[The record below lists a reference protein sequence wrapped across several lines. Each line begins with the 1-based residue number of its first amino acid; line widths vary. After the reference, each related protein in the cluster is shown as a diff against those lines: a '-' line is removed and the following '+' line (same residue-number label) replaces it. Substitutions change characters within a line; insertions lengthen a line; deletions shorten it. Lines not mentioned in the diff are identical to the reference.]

1 VHEGTSADNHIFNQF
16 TIRSAHRN
24 ALRAHLAELGIGSE
38 IYYPVPFHRQE
49 CFASLNCNDEAF
61 PISNCLAAT
70 VLALPIY
77 PELPEAHIHEVV
89 NAIVAFEKSMAEHH
103 SECPDCEE
111 CGTTQA

>member
-49 CFASLNCNDEAF
+49 CFASLNCNDQDF
-61 PISNCLAAT
+61 PISDCLAAT

-89 NAIVAFEKSMAEHH
+89 NAIVAFEKSMAKHN